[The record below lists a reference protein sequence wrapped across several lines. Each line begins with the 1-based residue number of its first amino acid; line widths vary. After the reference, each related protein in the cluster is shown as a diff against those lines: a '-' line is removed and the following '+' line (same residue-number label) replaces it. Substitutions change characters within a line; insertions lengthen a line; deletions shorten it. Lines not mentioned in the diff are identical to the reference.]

1 MKKLG
6 RKTTFF
12 NQNILLMVHRVSMFF
27 ESLSLKIQSNSI
39 QNFVSPPNFVPYS
52 ICGTAF
58 AFNVACANY

>member
-27 ESLSLKIQSNSI
+27 ESLSLKIQSNSVQI
-39 QNFVSPPNFVPYS
+39 FVSPPSLMVYH

-58 AFNVACANY
+58 AFNGACANY